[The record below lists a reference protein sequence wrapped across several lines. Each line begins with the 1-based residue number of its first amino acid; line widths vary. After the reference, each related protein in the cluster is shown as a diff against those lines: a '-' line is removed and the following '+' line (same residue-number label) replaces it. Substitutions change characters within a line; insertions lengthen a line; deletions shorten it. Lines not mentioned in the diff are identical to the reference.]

1 MLYLNKKKRLE
12 MKCCNESKGCKEVFL
27 LESYYSHMKVCEYD
41 QSKYYNCGTCGLSIS
56 IKYSNKVYTHI
67 YNKLVI
73 VIKIEE
79 KKINKIGT

>member
-1 MLYLNKKKRLE
+1 

-56 IKYSNKVYTHI
+56 IKYSNKVYT
-67 YNKLVI
+67 
-73 VIKIEE
+73 
-79 KKINKIGT
+79 